1 MKSDNIY
8 SEQKFFQKAAPSFKM
23 THYGYNHFTTN
34 QGTNKVSSSVNNNE
48 MNAYKKCILISYKG
62 SGIQ

>member
-23 THYGYNHFTTN
+23 THYGYNYFTTN
-34 QGTNKVSSSVNNNE
+34 QGTNKGSSSLDNNE
-48 MNAYKKCILISYKG
+48 CL
-62 SGIQ
+62 